1 MKETLAFV
9 SGIAIII
16 GGIMFVNYNSD
27 LEVTNPVVKEDIVI
41 EETPEKWQ
49 TDEEAV
55 QAAKDVIQRKEWEAE
70 LAELEAE
77 DVERQARIVELEK
90 ELGTY

>member
-1 MKETLAFV
+1 MKETLAFIC
-9 SGIAIII
+9 GIMIIV
-16 GGIMFVNYNSD
+16 GGLMFVNYNSD
-27 LEVTNPVVKEDIVI
+27 LEVTNELEEEEITI
-41 EETPEKWQ
+41 EEIPEKWQ

-77 DVERQARIVELEK
+77 DVERQARMTELEK